1 MKGIILAGGTGSRL
15 RPITHVLNKN
25 LLPVYDK
32 PAIFYSIE
40 MFKKAGVRD
49 VCIVAE
55 NQHIE
60 DFRTLLGNGVDFNM
74 HIEFIVD
81 SPLRKGP
88 ASAVHHA
95 KRFIN
100 GDSSIVVFADGIY
113 DLDIFDMVSNFESG
127 ALIFVKE
134 VSDPHR
140 FGIVEI
146 NKAGA
151 VLSIEEKPENPKS
164 NYAQTGLAIY
174 DSKLFGF
181 LDKQGPAP
189 DGEYYMT
196 DINIEYLKL
205 HELKAQIIDCF
216 WQDVGTFDGLLK
228 ASNYFYNLQQKSANI
243 RL

>member
-1 MKGIILAGGTGSRL
+1 MKGIILGGGTGSRL

-40 MFKKAGVRD
+40 MLRD
-49 VCIVAE
+49 SGIDDLCIVAE
-55 NQHIE
+55 YKYIE
-60 DFRTLLGNGVDFNM
+60 DFKSLLGNGTDFDVN
-74 HIEFIVD
+74 IEFVSD

-95 KRFIN
+95 KRFVDD
-100 GDSSIVVFADGIY
+100 DSALVVFADGIY
-113 DLDIFDMVSNFESG
+113 DLNISDAVSSFKEG

-134 VSDPHR
+134 VEDPHR

-146 NKAGA
+146 KDGGE
-151 VLSIEEKPENPKS
+151 VISIEEKPENPKS

-174 DSKLFGF
+174 DNKLFGF
-181 LDKQGPAP
+181 LDKQGPSS

-205 HELKAQIIDCF
+205 GELKAQIIDCF
-216 WQDVGTFDGLLK
+216 WQDVGTFDGLLN
-228 ASNYFYNLQQKSANI
+228 ASNYFYKRKQ
-243 RL
+243 

>member
-15 RPITHVLNKN
+15 RPITHVLNKH

-40 MFKKAGVRD
+40 MLRDSGVD
-49 VCIVAE
+49 DLCIVAE
-55 NQHIE
+55 YKYIE
-60 DFRTLLGNGVDFNM
+60 DFKTIIGNGVDFDVD
-74 HIEFIVD
+74 IEFVSD

-95 KRFIN
+95 KKFVGN
-100 GDSSIVVFADGIY
+100 DSAVIIFADGIY
-113 DLDIFDMVSNFESG
+113 DLNIGQAVSDFAGGS
-127 ALIFVKE
+127 LIFVKE
-134 VSDPHR
+134 VEDPHR
-140 FGIVEI
+140 FGIVEV
-146 NKAGA
+146 GQSGE
-151 VLSIEEKPENPKS
+151 VLSIEEKPKNPKS

-174 DSKLFGF
+174 DNKLFGF
-181 LDKQGPAP
+181 LDKQGPAG

-196 DINIEYLKL
+196 DINIEYLKI

-228 ASNYFYNLQQKSANI
+228 ASNYFYNRKQ
-243 RL
+243 

>member
-40 MFKKAGVRD
+40 MLRD
-49 VCIVAE
+49 SGIVDICIVAE
-55 NQHIE
+55 YKYIE
-60 DFRTLLGNGVDFNM
+60 DFKTIIGNGIDFGVN
-74 HIEFIVD
+74 IEFVSD

-95 KRFIN
+95 KPFVGN
-100 GDSSIVVFADGIY
+100 DSCLVVFADGIY
-113 DLDIFDMVSNFESG
+113 DLNIFDAVSNFKEG

-134 VSDPHR
+134 VEDPRR

-146 NKAGA
+146 KEGGE
-151 VLSIEEKPENPKS
+151 VISIEEKPENPKS

-174 DSKLFGF
+174 DDRLFGL
-181 LDKQGPAP
+181 LDVRKPSF

-205 HELKAQIIDCF
+205 NSLKAQIIDCF
-216 WQDVGTFDGLLK
+216 WQDVGTFDGLLA
-228 ASNYFYNLQQKSANI
+228 ASNYFYNRKQ
-243 RL
+243 